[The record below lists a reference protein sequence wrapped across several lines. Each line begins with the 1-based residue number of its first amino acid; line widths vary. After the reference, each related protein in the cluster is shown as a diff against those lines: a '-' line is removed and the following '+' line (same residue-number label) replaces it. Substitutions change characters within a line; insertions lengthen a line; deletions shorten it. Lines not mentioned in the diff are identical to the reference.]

1 MTAFNVH
8 CDIFIMCDFNSFCM
22 SYSHVISFICHLDND
37 AARLEGEINQLV
49 SEMQRTET
57 KNSKNK

>member
-1 MTAFNVH
+1 MV
-8 CDIFIMCDFNSFCM
+8 
-22 SYSHVISFICHLDND
+22 VICNLLDND